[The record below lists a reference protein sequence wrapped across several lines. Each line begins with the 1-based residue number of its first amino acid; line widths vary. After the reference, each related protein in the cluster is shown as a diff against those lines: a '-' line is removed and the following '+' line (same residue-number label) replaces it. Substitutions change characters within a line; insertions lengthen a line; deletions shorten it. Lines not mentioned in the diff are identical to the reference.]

1 MVGQQT
7 LTLSV
12 LVRIQMGQPI
22 HTYLPPKY
30 DKVTNSNIFLTRTY
44 ENYNIVTCYLLPWRR
59 GLTHLTFYQTFAGS
73 NPVGSTNNYMLD
85 NCYVSIMSKDMMIQ
99 KSMTDKTCEAVCS

>member
-1 MVGQQT
+1 MIKS
-7 LTLSV
+7 LTAIFFNKDMKLS
-12 LVRIQMGQPI
+12 I
-22 HTYLPPKY
+22 
-30 DKVTNSNIFLTRTY
+30 
-44 ENYNIVTCYLLPWRR
+44 NYNIVTCYLLPWRR